1 MRHLLTAAALVLA
14 GTVAF
19 GSASPASAADL
30 PEYVPI
36 EPPEPIALPG
46 GNWYL
51 RGDIGYK
58 IYQDP
63 NGFYDLAGYGSMF
76 DESLDRTGV
85 IGIGAGY
92 RFNEWFRVDATLDYE
107 FEAGMRGRLNCPAP
121 CGGPTDESADLDAWT
136 GLINAYADLGTYE
149 GFTPY
154 LGAGIGVSLLR
165 TDNVRSSSPGQYYGE
180 DTWNF
185 AWALMAGVGY
195 EVSDQL
201 TLDVNYRYLNL
212 GDARANTD
220 PAAPGPDVIEWN
232 DIAAHEL
239 RVGLR
244 YSLN

>member
-1 MRHLLTAAALVLA
+1 MRYLLTASAMIVASTITL
-14 GTVAF
+14 GTTF
-19 GSASPASAADL
+19 SASAADM

-36 EPPEPIALPG
+36 DAPEPLPLPA

-58 IYQDP
+58 IYEDP

-76 DESLDRTGV
+76 DEQLDNTGV

-92 RFNEWFRVDATLDYE
+92 RFNEYFRVDATLDYE
-107 FEAGMRGRLNCPAP
+107 FGADMRGSLPCP
-121 CGGPTDESADLDAWT
+121 CGPGSVESASLDAWT
-136 GLINAYADLGTYE
+136 GLINAYVDLGTYS
-149 GFTPY
+149 GLTPY
-154 LGAGIGVSLLR
+154 VGAGVGVSLLR
-165 TDNVRSSSPGQYYGE
+165 TDSVESDSPGAYYGA

-195 EVSDQL
+195 DVSDRL
-201 TLDVNYRYLNL
+201 TLDVNYRYMNL
-212 GDARANTD
+212 GDARSYT
-220 PAAPGPDVIEWN
+220 PASAPGPGVVEWN

-244 YSLN
+244 YGLN